1 MCELIP
7 SELGINA
14 RKKLA
19 VKDFPRW
26 SSIFSGEGIEA
37 PEIMSPAGVGGGRDG
52 IATDIA
58 NDEPKALESRTLS
71 LRSFC
76 SSQLSNADALRSINI
91 VIKS

>member
-1 MCELIP
+1 MP

-26 SSIFSGEGIEA
+26 LSIFSGEEMEA
-37 PEIMSPAGVGGGRDG
+37 PAIMSAAGAGEGRDG
-52 IATDIA
+52 IATDNA

-76 SSQLSNADALRSINI
+76 SSQLSNAEALRSINI
-91 VIKS
+91 VTKS